1 MAMTCKEVWREISN
15 YIDDAVSPEM
25 REELELHLAYCRH
38 CTAIVDAVH
47 NIIILV
53 ADGRTFSL
61 PVGFSDRLKARIEQE
76 LQSGTTT

>member
-15 YIDDAVSPEM
+15 YIDDAVSPEV

-47 NIIILV
+47 NIIVLV

-61 PVGFSDRLKARIEQE
+61 PVGFSDRLKARIVQE
-76 LQSGTTT
+76 LQSGNTT

>member
-76 LQSGTTT
+76 LQSGNTT